1 MKTLRLGLLLIATL
15 AAGVVRAAPAS
26 PESVERLMQAMQV
39 QMQVESTT
47 NAQVLPAMQAALRQI
62 LVTQLKSDEA
72 AARMYST
79 VQPRVNA
86 VLLEQLSWVR
96 LKPGFAQIYAE
107 TFSEEEV
114 KGLIAFYE
122 GPVGSALISKTPQLV
137 QRSAQLMQ
145 QRMGPL
151 LQQLTQVTKEE
162 IEKARAGPG
171 IRN

>member
-1 MKTLRLGLLLIATL
+1 MKTLRLGPLLIATL

-39 QMQVESTT
+39 QAQVETTT
-47 NAQVLPAMQAALRQI
+47 NAQVLPAMQAAVRQI
-62 LVTQLKSDEA
+62 LATQLKSDEA
-72 AARMYST
+72 AARMFNA
-79 VQPRVNA
+79 VRPRVDA
-86 VLLEQLSWVR
+86 VLLEQLSWAR

-122 GPVGSALISKTPQLV
+122 GPVGSALISKTPQLL
-137 QRSAQLMQ
+137 QRSAQLLQ

-151 LQQLTQVTKEE
+151 LQQVTLVTKEE